1 MLAGAPDPDLLVRTG
16 GGSRTSNFMLWQ
28 AAYTELYFTPA
39 LWPDFNTESLDQALA
54 WYALRD
60 RRFGAADAES
70 FINQLVTGQFIM
82 QNALSILPWPA
93 LVAGCVALLVAVL
106 LVVTQR
112 WHGHLSMDS
121 TFGVQKAHNKP
132 TSRVGGIAIVVGVLA
147 GYVLAHPSLQNLL
160 GPLLLAGT
168 PAFTFGLVE
177 DLTKQVSV
185 RARLLATMACGVLGW
200 AITSYSITGV
210 DMPGLDWL
218 LGFTAFSVLFTAFAV
233 GGIANAI
240 NIIDGFNG
248 LAAGTVIIV
257 LTAFGVM
264 TTALGDHDLAM
275 VCLILAGA
283 VAGFLLMNWP
293 LGKIFLGDG
302 GAYFAGFA
310 LAWLAV
316 LILARHA
323 EVSAWA
329 PMLVC
334 GFPILEVLFSIV
346 RRRRRNLSPGD
357 PDRLHLHS
365 LVKRRVTRVLLPHA
379 SSLVH
384 NSATGAIMWIA
395 ALVPAGIGV
404 SWPTDTLMLVLGFVF
419 CALLYTVVY
428 VRLAHFRWFWE
439 ARTLSSDTPKPVI
452 R

>member
-1 MLAGAPDPDLLVRTG
+1 
-16 GGSRTSNFMLWQ
+16 
-28 AAYTELYFTPA
+28 
-39 LWPDFNTESLDQALA
+39 
-54 WYALRD
+54 
-60 RRFGAADAES
+60 
-70 FINQLVTGQFIM
+70 M
-82 QNALSILPWPA
+82 QNALSFLPWPA
-93 LVAGCVALLVAVL
+93 LVAGGVALLVAVL
-106 LVVTQR
+106 LLGTQR

-121 TFGVQKAHNKP
+121 TFGVQKAHIHP
-132 TSRVGGIAIVVGVLA
+132 TPRVGGIAIVVGVLS
-147 GYVLAHPSLQNLL
+147 GYVLAEPSRQNLL
-160 GPLLLAGT
+160 GPLLLAST
-168 PAFTFGLVE
+168 PAFLFGLAE
-177 DLTKQVSV
+177 DLTKRVSV

-200 AITSYSITGV
+200 SLTGYSITGV

-218 LGFTAFSVLFTAFAV
+218 LGFTAFSLLFTAFAV

-248 LAAGTVIIV
+248 LAAGTVIII

-310 LAWLAV
+310 VAWLAV

-334 GFPILEVLFSIV
+334 GFPVLEVLFSIV
-346 RRRRRNLSPGD
+346 RRRRRNLSPGN

-365 LVKRRVTRVLLPHA
+365 LVKRRVTRALLPHA

-395 ALVPAGIGV
+395 ALVPAVIGV
-404 SWPTDTLMLVLGFVF
+404 SWPTNTLMLVLGFVF
-419 CALLYTVVY
+419 CALVYTAAYARLTQFCWCWPAMVVASEKSKT
-428 VRLAHFRWFWE
+428 VMSAPE
-439 ARTLSSDTPKPVI
+439 QGKP
-452 R
+452 